1 MTEGAELEDVAVDV
15 AARDGVF
22 RCIFDSFD
30 STELAEGVLAERD
43 VLECVRGRGEGFSG
57 EARRSRAEAS
67 WVMRSRVAFMS

>member
-15 AARDGVF
+15 AAREGVF

-43 VLECVRGRGEGFSG
+43 VLDCVRGGGGAS
-57 EARRSRAEAS
+57 SRE
-67 WVMRSRVAFMS
+67 